1 MVPRLFPTIDDVN
14 NLESNLD
21 AFFDVDVLPS
31 CGFLSFNLDLLSN
44 DELVVEDESFHI
56 HLSLDMLYRVELLES
71 FIISNSTRV
80 RCMLKMVTITQKTIP
95 GKYCVNYFSLANGGF
110 NLAFF
115 TIMLL
120 FALQHKD
127 SALTQDRSSSI
138 EFL

>member
-1 MVPRLFPTIDDVN
+1 MN

-21 AFFDVDVLPS
+21 AFCDVEALPS

-95 GKYCVNYFSLANGGF
+95 GKYCVKTTF
-110 NLAFF
+110 
-115 TIMLL
+115 LL
-120 FALQHKD
+120 QMGASTLHSSQLCFY
-127 SALTQDRSSSI
+127 SRSNI
-138 EFL
+138 KILL